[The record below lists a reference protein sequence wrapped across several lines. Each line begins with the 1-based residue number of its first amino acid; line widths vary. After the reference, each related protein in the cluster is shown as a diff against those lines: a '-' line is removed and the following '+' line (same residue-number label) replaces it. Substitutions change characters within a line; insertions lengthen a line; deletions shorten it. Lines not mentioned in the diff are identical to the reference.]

1 MDTMSR
7 NMKWALL
14 DTKIKVIWAG
24 GEVSEKVELDGR
36 RYQGLYYLVAIRED
50 TFSRTMCIC

>member
-14 DTKIKVIWAG
+14 DTKIKVIWPG
-24 GEVSEKVELDGR
+24 GEVSEKVEFFGLSPCGR
-36 RYQGLYYLVAIRED
+36 SSYLFQKEGE
-50 TFSRTMCIC
+50 